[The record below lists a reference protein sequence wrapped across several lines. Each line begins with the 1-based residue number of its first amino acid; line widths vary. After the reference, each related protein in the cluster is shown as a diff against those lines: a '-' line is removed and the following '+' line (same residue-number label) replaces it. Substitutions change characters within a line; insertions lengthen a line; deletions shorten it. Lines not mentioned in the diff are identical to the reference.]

1 MKGYPLG
8 IHLCTTVFVAA
19 VWEIEPR
26 PRRARQVPLSPSLG
40 DSSQDSITMLHL
52 QPLYSLLVLTL
63 DLTK

>member
-8 IHLCTTVFVAA
+8 IHLCTTVFVA

-26 PRRARQVPLSPSLG
+26 PRRARQVPLSPFLG

-63 DLTK
+63 ALTK